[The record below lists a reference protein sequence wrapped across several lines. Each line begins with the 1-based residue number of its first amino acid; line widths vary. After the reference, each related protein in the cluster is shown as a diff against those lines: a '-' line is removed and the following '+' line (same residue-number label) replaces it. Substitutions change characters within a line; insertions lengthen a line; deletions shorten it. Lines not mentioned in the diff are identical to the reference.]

1 MNAKRSTTE
10 SSKNFFN
17 KKSETLKLY
26 NGKGRCGKLLC
37 VEKVIN
43 KYIFF
48 TSERSIIGWKRSFSS
63 TVIVRLS
70 INKMLFFLKG
80 KYSTTRCIFFSI
92 SFWWNEIRHNE
103 TISIFQSTFIFQR
116 ATTGKHMLPLSIA
129 GFIIVIHLD
138 PRRGVRGRKIY
149 F

>member
-37 VEKVIN
+37 VEKVKVIN

-48 TSERSIIGWKRSFSS
+48 
-63 TVIVRLS
+63 
-70 INKMLFFLKG
+70 
-80 KYSTTRCIFFSI
+80 
-92 SFWWNEIRHNE
+92 
-103 TISIFQSTFIFQR
+103 
-116 ATTGKHMLPLSIA
+116 LPQKEVL
-129 GFIIVIHLD
+129 LD
-138 PRRGVRGRKIY
+138 ERGVLVALY
-149 F
+149 